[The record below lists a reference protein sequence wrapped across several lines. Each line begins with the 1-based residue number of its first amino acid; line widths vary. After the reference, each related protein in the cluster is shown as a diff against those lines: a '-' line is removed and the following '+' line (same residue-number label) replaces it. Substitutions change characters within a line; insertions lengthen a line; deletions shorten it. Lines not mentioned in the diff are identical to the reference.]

1 MTDIVTLGDKDVKE
15 IAESVL
21 AQLKSWPKEDNDVV
35 ITKGIKDLYNRLFDL
50 PPGND
55 FFSKLEI
62 LQFKGAL
69 HCEIFLASLIHT
81 TSTTDPSCNKYTEI
95 LSQLTVIILSLIHF
109 LPNPYLFV
117 MK

>member
-1 MTDIVTLGDKDVKE
+1 MTDIVALGDKDVKE

-35 ITKGIKDLYNRLFDL
+35 ITKGIEDLYNKLFDL

-55 FFSKLEI
+55 FFSKLEN
-62 LQFKGAL
+62 LQFKGTL
-69 HCEIFLASLIHT
+69 HCEISLASLIHMA
-81 TSTTDPSCNKYTEI
+81 STTNPSCNKYTEI

-109 LPNPYLFV
+109 SPNPYLFV